1 MAANVLVVDDDAA
14 ERHHLEQILKS
25 QGYSVECAAGGE
37 AALARLARTGAPP
50 VSAIILDLVMPDLD
64 GMAVL
69 ERLNRQPRRAPVI
82 VQTAS
87 GRADASISALQSG
100 AFDFLVKPATG
111 ERVKASLTNALKAAA
126 LEKEILRIRSRG
138 SDPHGLGDIAARSP
152 PMAHA
157 VRLGER
163 AARSAFPVLIEGAV
177 GTGKELLAR
186 AIHSS
191 SGRVGHPFV
200 RVSSD
205 QYMSKETA
213 ARLLGDQDLKT
224 HGRLSEATR
233 GTLFIKKIDTLALP
247 IQARLAEMLAASA
260 KSRRLHVLP
269 GDVRLVASSTR
280 RLSELV
286 AAGKFDQG
294 LFNHLNIHPIW
305 LPPLKERTADIPE
318 LAENLVVR
326 LAAEAGRPDV
336 AGISIAAMELLL
348 RHSWPGNLPEL
359 EQTVLRAVVVCEGG
373 ELTPRHFP
381 SLQDKPPVMQGIA
394 KTAEIRGGGV
404 AVPKQNG
411 QHGTPQSGAIA
422 DRVSFSRYGVARL
435 LDERGEMRPIGS
447 LEEEVIRFAIDHY
460 RGRMSEVARRLGI
473 GRSTLYRKMRDYGIT
488 QGEAAVS

>member
-14 ERHHLEQILKS
+14 ERHHLEEILRN

-37 AALARLARTGAPP
+37 AALARLAKPGAPAI
-50 VSAIILDLVMPDLD
+50 SAIILDLVMPDLD

-69 ERLNRQPRRAPVI
+69 ERLNRQTRRAPVI

-87 GRADASISALQSG
+87 GRAEASISALQSG

-126 LEKEILRIRSRG
+126 LEKEILRIRSSG
-138 SDPHGLGDIAARSP
+138 SEPLRLGDIAARSSS
-152 PMAHA
+152 MIHA

-163 AARSAFPVLIEGAV
+163 VARSAVPVLIEGAA

-205 QYMSKETA
+205 QYISKEMA
-213 ARLLGDQDLKT
+213 AKLLGDQDGKT
-224 HGRLSEATR
+224 PGRLREAIR

-247 IQARLAEMLAASA
+247 IQARLAEILAASA
-260 KSRRLHVLP
+260 KSRRPHVLP

-286 AAGKFDQG
+286 AGGEFDEG
-294 LFNHLNIHPIW
+294 LFNHLNVHPIW

-336 AGISIAAMELLL
+336 AGISLAAMELLL
-348 RHSWPGNLPEL
+348 RHDWPGNLPEL

-381 SLQDKPPVMQGIA
+381 SLQAEPSVRADIA
-394 KTAEIRGGGV
+394 KAPEISGGGV
-404 AVPKQNG
+404 AVAKQNDR
-411 QHGTPQSGAIA
+411 HSTPQSRAIA
-422 DRVSFSRYGVARL
+422 DRISFSRYGVARL

-473 GRSTLYRKMRDYGIT
+473 GRSTLYRKVRDYGIT
-488 QGEAAVS
+488 QGEPAVS